1 MPASWSD
8 TQALGSQM
16 GLSLNSG
23 LFNLSELQNL
33 YLELGTYTRTHKRV
47 LMKVESV
54 SVNYPDFHVSLS
66 SESRGS
72 APSHS
77 IIFVLWFFFFR
88 APSRPYIILIID
100 YIILIID
107 FFKLVSSP
115 ATRM

>member
-1 MPASWSD
+1 
-8 TQALGSQM
+8 M

-77 IIFVLWFFFFR
+77 LLYCSVVFFSSE
-88 APSRPYIILIID
+88 PHLTLIL
-100 YIILIID
+100 
-107 FFKLVSSP
+107 P
-115 ATRM
+115 

>member
-1 MPASWSD
+1 MGQAGEDWFQEFIGRKHTGAFARFMVY

-77 IIFVLWFFFFR
+77 LLYCSVVFFSSE
-88 APSRPYIILIID
+88 PHLTLIL
-100 YIILIID
+100 
-107 FFKLVSSP
+107 P
-115 ATRM
+115 